1 MAEKIYLNIIWHMH
15 QPYYYDSCQDI
26 FTLPWVRTHATKDYL
41 FMAKLADRFP
51 QVRMTF
57 NFTPSL
63 IKQINLYL
71 QGKTDLV
78 WNHFEKEAKTQQ
90 KRKRLHFREFLLS
103 PFTNPNQPFPFL

>member
-15 QPYYYDSCQDI
+15 QPDYYYSCQDI
-26 FTLPWVRTHATKDYL
+26 FTLSWVRTHATKDYL
-41 FMAKLADRFP
+41 FMEKLADRFP

-78 WNHFEKEAKTQQ
+78 WNHFKKEAK
-90 KRKRLHFREFLLS
+90 KLSKKEKDFILENFFLAPS
-103 PFTNPNQPFPFL
+103 QT